1 MKSAKL
7 KKSVFMFAILWF
19 FLIYSSK
26 TAYSQNIDLPNI
38 VILFTDDLGYG
49 DLGSYGH
56 PTIRTPNLDRMAA
69 EGMKFTQF
77 YSASSVCSPSRAALL
92 TGRLPIRSG
101 VTDVFFPDAEDG
113 LPENEFTLAEV
124 LKTKD
129 YATAAIGKWHLGHK
143 AKYLPTNQGFDYYYG
158 IPYSNDMSPLQT
170 DWEGLK
176 DAPPIPLMQNEKI
189 IEQPAVQ
196 STLTKRYTE
205 ESIRFIEDHKSEPFF
220 LYLAY
225 TFPHVPL
232 YASKSFKGKSSR
244 GLYGDTVEEIDWSLG
259 QIITKLRELDL
270 AENTLVIFTSDNG
283 PWLTKD
289 EEGGSA
295 GLLRGGKG
303 STWEG
308 GMRVPA
314 IAWWPGVIE
323 GGRVSQALAKTMDI
337 FSTAIEL
344 SGVNL
349 SGETV
354 SDGVSLMPV
363 LTGDTETVRDEVLYY
378 WQDELLAVRK
388 GSWKAHFS
396 TINVYV
402 PDSKVDH
409 NPPLL
414 YNIEVDPSEKYNIAE
429 EHELIVK
436 DLTALFQQQK
446 QAFTGD

>member
-232 YASKSFKGKSSR
+232 YASESFKGKSSR

-323 GGRVSQALAKTMDI
+323 GGRVSQALATTMDI

-344 SGVNL
+344 SGINL

-363 LTGDTETVRDEVLYY
+363 LTGNTETVRDEVLYY

>member
-1 MKSAKL
+1 
-7 KKSVFMFAILWF
+7 MFAILWF

-129 YATAAIGKWHLGHK
+129 YATAAIGKWHLGHRTN
-143 AKYLPTNQGFDYYYG
+143 YLPTNQGFDYYYG

-196 STLTKRYTE
+196 STLTKRYTD

-220 LYLAY
+220 LYLAH

-232 YASKSFKGKSSR
+232 YASESFKGKSSR
-244 GLYGDTVEEIDWSLG
+244 GLYGDTVEEIDWSVG